1 MKRIPLLLLFVP
13 SLLFAAALSQK
24 YKDWAASPQAYF
36 MTMAE
41 HEQWAAIKTDEEAEQ
56 FVNRFLA
63 SRGAVQ
69 RDGIR
74 RHEQREGIARR
85 QGTGLGA

>member
-36 MTMAE
+36 MTKAE

-63 SRGAVQ
+63 SRGPAAH
-69 RDGIR
+69 RA
-74 RHEQREGIARR
+74 H
-85 QGTGLGA
+85 